1 MLKLKYKMHIRRTTP
16 RKNGYSSVIFNI
28 HYRNTLNRL
37 YSGISVLDSQWNE
50 QKECVKQGCRVDNIS
65 YTELNNRLK
74 DEEQFIIDYF
84 DSCMFKEVEPSFTE
98 LKKRFN
104 DKFNSR
110 NSRGGEEFY
119 YYFDQFIEV
128 QSKSRAWNQS
138 MIDKHKRIEKGL
150 QQSHPKLK
158 FSDLSINMMQK
169 ILETWSK
176 GLDGHGTY
184 NDHISDNL
192 SNFRTFVT
200 WAKSKNCLVNEE
212 FFAFRPKLR
221 PAIIDPRFLTVNEVK
236 QIMDLDLSQSCSLDM
251 VRDFFLF
258 QCGTSLR
265 YSDLKRLTKGDITM
279 HDDGRYY
286 IKMVTQKNKKRV
298 EFPLTKVALEIYMK
312 HKDIPYPNNVAFPVI
327 SNQKYNDHLK
337 TLGERAGLTGE
348 WVDHQ
353 WRLDKEIVVR
363 HPKKDLGTHVARRTF
378 ISTAINEGVSPE
390 LIALITS
397 HSDLKEMAPYIGL
410 SQNGAVKVTNAI
422 DEAYQTTQRN
432 V

>member
-1 MLKLKYKMHIRRTTP
+1 MLKLKYTLRTRRTSE

-28 HYRNTLNRL
+28 HYHNTLYRL
-37 YSGISVLDSQWNE
+37 YSGISVTEAQWDE
-50 QKECVKQGCRVDNIS
+50 QKERVKQGCRVGNIL
-65 YTELNNRLK
+65 YKELNNRLN
-74 DEEQFIIDYF
+74 DEEKFITDYF
-84 DSCMFKEVEPSFTE
+84 DICIIKGVEPNFTE
-98 LKKRFN
+98 LKGRFN

-119 YYFDQFIEV
+119 YYFDLFIES

-138 MIDKHKRIEKGL
+138 MIDKYRRIEKGL
-150 QQSHPKLK
+150 QQRYPKLK
-158 FSDLSINMMQK
+158 FSDLSINMMQD
-169 ILETWSK
+169 ILESWAK
-176 GLDGHGTY
+176 GLDGRGAY

-200 WAKSKNCLVNEE
+200 WAKLKNCLVNEE
-212 FFAFRPKLR
+212 FFYFKPKLR
-221 PAIIDPRFLTVNEVK
+221 NAILDPRFLSVSEVK
-236 QIMDLDLSQSCSLDM
+236 QIMDLDLSQSDSLDL

-265 YSDLKRLTKGDITM
+265 YSDLKKLTKDDITL

-286 IKMVTQKNKKRV
+286 IKIVTQKNKKRI
-298 EFPLTKVALEIYMK
+298 EFPITKVALEIFMK
-312 HKDIPYPNNVAFPVI
+312 HKDNPYPNNVAFPVL
-327 SNQKYNDHLK
+327 SNQKYNEHLK

-390 LIALITS
+390 LIGLISS

-410 SQNGAVKVTNAI
+410 SQNGAIKVTNAI
-422 DEAYQTTQRN
+422 DDAYRKEM